1 MDTKVKDRASEQ
13 YMSIFLNIQPGNS
26 HNSQVFF
33 FKLENIQKL
42 SADISPKTN
51 AKGK

>member
-26 HNSQVFF
+26 HNSHFF